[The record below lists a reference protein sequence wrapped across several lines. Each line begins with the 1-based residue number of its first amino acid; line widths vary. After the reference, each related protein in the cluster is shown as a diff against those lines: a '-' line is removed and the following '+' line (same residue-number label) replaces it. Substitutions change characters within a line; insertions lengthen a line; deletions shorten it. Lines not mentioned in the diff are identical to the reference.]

1 MLIFHRGKNGSKID
15 KNSVIIDYFDGICG
29 GCVPYIDAG
38 AWNNIWTCLCM
49 IMYSSGLIC
58 TEI

>member
-38 AWNNIWTCLCM
+38 AWNNIWTCLCDNV
-49 IMYSSGLIC
+49 
-58 TEI
+58 